1 MIPLPQKIKI
11 INKKD
16 NQATFEIEGLS
27 PGYGMTVGNS
37 LRRVLLSSLEGSAV
51 TLVKIKGAAHEFSTI
66 PGVLENVID
75 ILLNLKQVRFKLHSK
90 EPKRLFLKVK
100 GEKDIK
106 AGDFEKST
114 DVEVITKDVHIV
126 TLSDPT
132 SQFEMEIEISR
143 GLGFQP
149 SEFLKRE
156 KIEIGAIAV
165 DAIFSPIRKVNYE
178 VEDMRV
184 GERTD
189 FNRLSLFVETDGS
202 ISPEEAFISASKILV
217 DHFSFLKDFQESGGK
232 EKEKKEMIEIEDI
245 LKTKVSD
252 LNLSIRTLNALNESG
267 IKTVGGLIKKTESS
281 LGEIGGLGEKGIKE
295 IKKALGKLNLTFKE
309 EK

>member
-1 MIPLPQKIKI
+1 MIPLPTKIKI
-11 INKKD
+11 INKSG
-16 NQATFEIEGLS
+16 NQAAFEIEGLA

-75 ILLNLKQVRFKLHSK
+75 ILLNLKQVRFNLHSK

-100 GEKDIK
+100 GEKDVK
-106 AGDFEKST
+106 AGDFEKSADI
-114 DVEVITKDVHIV
+114 DVVTKDAHIA
-126 TLSDPT
+126 TLTDS
-132 SQFEMEIEISR
+132 SAELEMEVEISR

-156 KIEIGAIAV
+156 KIEIGAIAL
-165 DAIFSPIRKVNYE
+165 DAIFSPVKKVNYE

-189 FNRLSLFVETDGS
+189 FNRLSIFIETDGS
-202 ISPEEAFISASKILV
+202 ISPEEAFKNASKILV
-217 DHFSFLKDFQESGGK
+217 DHFNFLSAFEKEAK
-232 EKEKKEMIEIEDI
+232 EKPKEEKEEEDV
-245 LKTKVSD
+245 LKTKISD
-252 LNLSIRTLNALNESG
+252 LDISTRTINALEAGG
-267 IKTVGGLIKKTESS
+267 IKTAGGLVKKTESA
-281 LGEIGGLGEKGIKE
+281 LQEIEGMGEKGIKE
-295 IKKALGKLNLTFKE
+295 IKKALGKLGLNLKE
-309 EK
+309 